1 MSIFKIFTANVIY
14 TYPNNM
20 NIKHFFLSTILI
32 CLFESCK
39 LNPQSQSTTQ
49 TVHPALYPIDA
60 GTKSV
65 AASRWP
71 ETPVADLVK
80 GQSIYY
86 ANCSKC
92 HELPKIEQFSER
104 KWIHEIDEM
113 APKAELS
120 SSEKDLLSKYV
131 LSFRDAHST
140 H

>member
-60 GTKSV
+60 GTKGV

-86 ANCSKC
+86 LTVLNVMNSLKLNNFLSVNGFTKLTKW
-92 HELPKIEQFSER
+92 HPKQN
-104 KWIHEIDEM
+104 
-113 APKAELS
+113 
-120 SSEKDLLSKYV
+120 
-131 LSFRDAHST
+131 
-140 H
+140 